1 MATLPSPPD
10 DLTPEQLFLGH
21 LDLIKEVIAHTCR
34 RSRFRPEQAAEFE
47 SYVMEKLVEGNYAR
61 LQKFKGESHI
71 RTFLTVTIKH
81 LLFDFRDHLWGKWRN
96 SAEALRLGG
105 VGGVATQLETLLVRD
120 ELTFSEA
127 VHILRDRGVDLPE
140 SELWNLRASLP
151 PRIQRRFVGVE
162 VLQAEASRDLRPD
175 EQLAAQEK
183 AARRR
188 KACAALK
195 EALAELSVNDRY
207 LLKMWMQP
215 MKVADIA
222 RSLRVE
228 QKPLYR
234 RLERIKLKLREA
246 LERRGVRKEDID
258 DLFGP

>member
-21 LDLIKEVIAHTCR
+21 LDLIKAVIGHTCR
-34 RSRFRPEQAAEFE
+34 RSRFRPEHMGEFE
-47 SYVMEKLVEGNYAR
+47 SYVMEKLIEGNYAR
-61 LQKFKGESHI
+61 LQKFKGESKI
-71 RTFLTVTIKH
+71 ATFLTVTIKH

-105 VGGVATQLETLLVRD
+105 VAPQLEILLVRD

-127 VHILRDRGVDLPE
+127 VHILRDKGVDLPE

-151 PRIQRRFVGVE
+151 PRIQRRFVGEE

-183 AARRR
+183 AVKSRIIY
-188 KACAALK
+188 AALY
-195 EALAELSVNDRY
+195 ECLAELPEDDR
-207 LLKMWMQP
+207 LLLRMWMQ

-222 RSLRVE
+222 RVLGVE

-234 RLERIKLKLREA
+234 RLDRIKLRLREC
-246 LERRGVRKEDID
+246 LERRGVRREDID
-258 DLFGP
+258 DIFGS